1 MSPAAAPT
9 RLSGSS
15 LLVALATVLVAVVLG
30 VAVGPVAINPFRSAL
45 ELLDALP
52 LVDVD
57 SGLSATDS
65 VIVSELR
72 LPRVVLGLL
81 VGGLLSMS
89 GATFQGAFRN
99 PLVDPYLLGVA
110 AGAGFGATI
119 AIVAGA
125 GDAVGALDVVPLA
138 AFGGAVVAMV
148 ATLVLGSGGGRFG
161 SPAALVLAGVA
172 VTAFF
177 TALQTYVQQRDSE
190 SLRQVYT
197 WILGR
202 LATSGWGEVAILL
215 PYAAIAIAV
224 MFAFRGHLDVLAVG
238 DEEAAS
244 LGMRP
249 SRVRTIVAV
258 AASMAAAAAVA
269 VSGLIGFV
277 GLIVPHGVRLLFGVS
292 NRVVV
297 PLSLLFGGAFLV
309 LTDLLARTVE
319 SPAELPI
326 GVVTAFFGAP
336 FFLFILTSRAR
347 MVT

>member
-1 MSPAAAPT
+1 MATGPT
-9 RLSGSS
+9 RLRAGP
-15 LLVALATVLVAVVLG
+15 LAVAAAAVIVAVVVG
-30 VAVGPVAINPFRSAL
+30 VAVGPVAINPLRTAT
-45 ELLDALP
+45 ELIDMIP
-52 LVDVD
+52 GVDID
-57 SGLSATDS
+57 SGLSRTDS
-65 VIVSELR
+65 VIIRELR
-72 LPRVVLGLL
+72 LPRVTLALL
-81 VGGLLSMS
+81 VGGLLAMS

-110 AGAGFGATI
+110 AGAGLGATL

-125 GDAVGALDVVPLA
+125 GDAVGALDPVPLA
-138 AFGGAVVAMV
+138 AFAGGIVAMV
-148 ATLVLGSGGGRFG
+148 ATLALGRGGGRHG

-177 TALQTYVQQRDSE
+177 TSLQTYVQQRDSE
-190 SLRQVYT
+190 TLRQVYT

-215 PYAAIAIAV
+215 PYAAVAVAV
-224 MFAFRGHLDVLAVG
+224 MFAYRGHLDVLAVG
-238 DEEAAS
+238 DDEAAS
-244 LGMRP
+244 LGLRP
-249 SRVRTIVAV
+249 ARVRTVVAV
-258 AASMAAAAAVA
+258 AASLGAAAAVA

-277 GLIVPHGVRLLFGVS
+277 GLIVPHGVRLVFGVS

-309 LTDLLARTVE
+309 LTDLLARTVQ

-347 MVT
+347 QLT